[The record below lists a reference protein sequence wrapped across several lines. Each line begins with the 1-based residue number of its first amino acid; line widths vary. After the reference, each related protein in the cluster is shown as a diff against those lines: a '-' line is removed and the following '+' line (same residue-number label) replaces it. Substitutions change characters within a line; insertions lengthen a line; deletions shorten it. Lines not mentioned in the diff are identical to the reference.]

1 MATKGVLIVSA
12 LSLMAIIEFGG
23 LASAQQS
30 QAVEWCDNKNG
41 NFSPD
46 LMIRGCTT
54 LIQSRKR
61 SKQNLAVPY
70 HNRGYAYHS
79 KENNDRAIADYNEA
93 IRLDPK
99 YALAY
104 YSRGLAY
111 ANKGDN
117 DRANADFNEAIRLDP
132 KYLFAYFVRGITNLY
147 AGALPKSLADLNQA
161 TALNPKYAY
170 AALWLDIVAQR
181 SNAPSRLS
189 EAISTTDMT
198 AWPAPVI
205 RMFLGQMP
213 PAAVLAAANDPDG
226 MKKKG
231 QVCEA
236 IFYTG
241 ELALRQGA
249 KNEAARLFRLAA
261 GDCPRTFI
269 EWFAAN
275 AELKALGV
283 AP

>member
-1 MATKGVLIVSA
+1 MGAMATKGVLIVSA

-61 SKQNLAVPY
+61 SKQNLAAPY

-79 KENNDRAIADYNEA
+79 KGDNDRAIADYNET
-93 IRLDPK
+93 
-99 YALAY
+99 
-104 YSRGLAY
+104 
-111 ANKGDN
+111 
-117 DRANADFNEAIRLDP
+117 IRLDP
-132 KYLFAYFVRGITNLY
+132 KYLFAYFGRGITNLY

-213 PAAVLAAANDPDG
+213 PAAVLAAADDPDG